1 MKINDKLQ
9 AIVEAEQELV
19 LDCYLNKPSNYQ
31 DEIGAYATANDII
44 RSKYEGK
51 LTEEEM
57 DAVIN
62 DLAEWLCEEE

>member
-9 AIVEAEQELV
+9 AIIEAEKELV
-19 LDCYLNKPSNYQ
+19 LDCYLNKPSNFH
-31 DEIGAYATANDII
+31 DEIGAYDII